1 MGDLERYIVEEWAE
15 DYEDGR
21 LNRREFLRRVALMA
35 GGTAVALPIL
45 SQLGVTAT
53 LQEVAA
59 ASAGTPVPQARPGG
73 LGRTVVAQASGV
85 TVPPDDPALEG
96 GMVTFPMDTVTI
108 SAYLARPKLKDPAAG
123 IIVIHEN
130 RGLLEHFK
138 DVCRRLAKLSYVAL
152 AVDLASAEGGTAK
165 YSDLAQVTAILGR
178 TPPAQLVAMLNAGV
192 TYLQGLP
199 SVRRDRI
206 GAVGFCF
213 GGGMTWRLATSN
225 PSLRAAVPFYGPNP
239 PLEDVP
245 KIKAAVLAIYGELD
259 TRIDA
264 GIPAIREAMQRAGIT
279 HEIVIYPGA
288 NHAFFNDTGER
299 YHDVSAKDAWQRAV
313 AWFGRYLRQ

>member
-1 MGDLERYIVEEWAE
+1 MGGGLRGWTAKPAGVSPARRA
-15 DYEDGR
+15 DGR
-21 LNRREFLRRVALMA
+21 RDGCGSARPEPVGRHRDTA
-35 GGTAVALPIL
+35 GGRRGFRGPTG
-45 SQLGVTAT
+45 S
-53 LQEVAA
+53 
-59 ASAGTPVPQARPGG
+59 
-73 LGRTVVAQASGV
+73 
-85 TVPPDDPALEG
+85 
-96 GMVTFPMDTVTI
+96 
-108 SAYLARPKLKDPAAG
+108 AAG
-123 IIVIHEN
+123 PP
-130 RGLLEHFK
+130 
-138 DVCRRLAKLSYVAL
+138 
-152 AVDLASAEGGTAK
+152 K
-165 YSDLAQVTAILGR
+165 YAALAQVPASLGR
-178 TPPAQLVAMLNAGV
+178 TPPEQLGAMLNAGV
-192 TYLQGLP
+192 TSLQGLP

-213 GGGMTWRLATSN
+213 GGGMPWRLATSN

>member
-1 MGDLERYIVEEWAE
+1 MGDLERYIVEEGAE
-15 DYEDGR
+15 DYQDGR

-35 GGTAVALPIL
+35 GGTAVALPVL
-45 SQLGVTAT
+45 RQLGVGAT
-53 LQEVAA
+53 LEEISAA
-59 ASAGTPVPQARPGG
+59 TSQAPV
-73 LGRTVVAQASGV
+73 VVAQASGV

-108 SAYLARPKLKDPAAG
+108 SAYLARTKFKGPVPG

-138 DVCRRLAKLSYVAL
+138 DVCRRLAKLGYVAL

-178 TPPAQLVAMLNAGV
+178 TPPEQLVAMLNAGV

-225 PSLRAAVPFYGPNP
+225 SSVRAAVPFYGPNP

-279 HEIVIYPGA
+279 PRIRTYPRA
-288 NHAFFNDTGER
+288 NHPFFHDTGDR
-299 YHDVSAKDAWQRAV
+299 YHETSAKDAWRRTV
-313 AWFGRYLRQ
+313 AWFERYLKQ

>member
-35 GGTAVALPIL
+35 GGTAVALPVL
-45 SQLGVTAT
+45 RQLGVTAT
-53 LQEVAA
+53 LEEVAA
-59 ASAGTPVPQARPGG
+59 ATVHAPVPQAGS
-73 LGRTVVAQASGV
+73 GRSVVAQASGV
-85 TVPPDDPALEG
+85 TVPPDDPSLEG
-96 GMVTFPMDTVTI
+96 GMVTFPVGTVTI
-108 SAYLARPKLKDPAAG
+108 VAYLARPKVKGPTPG
-123 IIVIHEN
+123 IVVIHEN

-138 DVCRRLAKLSYVAL
+138 DVCRRLAKLGYVAL
-152 AVDLASAEGGTAK
+152 AVDLASHEGGTAK
-165 YSDLAQVTAILGR
+165 YTDLAQVTAILGR
-178 TPPAQLVAMLNAGV
+178 TPPEQLVAMLNAGV
-192 TYLQGLP
+192 GYLQGLP
-199 SVRRDRI
+199 SVRKDRV

-213 GGGMTWRLATSN
+213 GGGMTWRLATGN

-245 KIKAAVLAIYGELD
+245 KIKAAILAIYGGED

-279 HEIVIYPGA
+279 FDIV
-288 NHAFFNDTGER
+288 
-299 YHDVSAKDAWQRAV
+299 V
-313 AWFGRYLRQ
+313 